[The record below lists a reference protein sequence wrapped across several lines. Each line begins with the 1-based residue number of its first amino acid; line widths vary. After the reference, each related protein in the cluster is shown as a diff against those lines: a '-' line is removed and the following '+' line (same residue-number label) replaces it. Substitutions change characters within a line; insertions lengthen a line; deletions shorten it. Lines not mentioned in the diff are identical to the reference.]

1 MARIQITDLNS
12 SDSELSYELSEQ
24 ELQSVVGGGV
34 GYLSPPWAIHRQ
46 PPHENFS

>member
-24 ELQSVVGGGV
+24 ELQSVVGGEWVGDGV
-34 GYLSPPWAIHRQ
+34 HAHPVMHLA
-46 PPHENFS
+46 